1 MNAFE
6 RVVTVLQGGIP
17 DCVPVF
23 PVLLQQGAAELNVSL
38 PEYFRYGENWAHG
51 QLRLWQ
57 RYGHDCVFGIPH
69 VVEDVTA
76 FGASLMYFENGAPS
90 VGRMVINRYEAWFD
104 LAIPDPVET
113 PELQETLRAIE
124 WLKSQL
130 GGEVPVAGACIAP
143 FSLPSMLMGTEHW
156 MRLLFLEPP
165 ELRAEVLPQILDIT
179 TEFCVRWANLQL
191 EAGADAIVLADGMAS
206 AAVITR
212 NQFIDLAL
220 PSVRNTL
227 AQINGPVIHEGVGD
241 IYPMLDLIAETGAV
255 GVILTYQDDL
265 AAAKSEVGHN
275 LVLLGNLNNIDIRNW
290 TPHQMR
296 QKAQIALEQGAANGR
311 FILSAQGPE
320 IPLGTAPEVI
330 QAMIDTGHNW
340 RY

>member
-23 PVLLQQGAAELNVSL
+23 PVLLQQGAAELNLSL
-38 PEYFRYGENWAHG
+38 PEYFSCGKNWASG

-69 VVEDVTA
+69 VVEDATA
-76 FGASLMYFENGAPS
+76 FGASLMYFENGPPG
-90 VGRMVINRYEAWFD
+90 VGRMVIKSYEDWFNLEVPD
-104 LAIPDPVET
+104 PAEIPDLVET
-113 PELQETLRAIE
+113 LLAIE
-124 WLKSQL
+124 WLKAQV

-143 FSLPSMLMGTEHW
+143 FSLPSMLMGTEQW

-165 ELRAEVLPQILDIT
+165 EVRAEVMPQILNIT

-191 EAGADAIVLADGMAS
+191 EVGADAVVLADGMAS

-227 AQINGPVIHEGVGD
+227 ARINGPVIHEGVGD
-241 IYPMLDLIAETGAV
+241 IYPMLDLLVDTGAG
-255 GVILTYQDDL
+255 GVFTGVCQ
-265 AAAKSEVGHN
+265 
-275 LVLLGNLNNIDIRNW
+275 LG
-290 TPHQMR
+290 
-296 QKAQIALEQGAANGR
+296 
-311 FILSAQGPE
+311 
-320 IPLGTAPEVI
+320 
-330 QAMIDTGHNW
+330 
-340 RY
+340 